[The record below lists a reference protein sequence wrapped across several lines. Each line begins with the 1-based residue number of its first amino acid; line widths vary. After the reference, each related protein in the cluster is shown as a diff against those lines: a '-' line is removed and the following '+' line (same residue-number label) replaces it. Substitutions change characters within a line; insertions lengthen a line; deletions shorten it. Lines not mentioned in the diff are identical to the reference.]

1 MADFSTNIK
10 VSFVDDFSRG
20 AKAAEERLKGLN
32 VVAGGMDRAGR
43 SMLKA
48 GVGLT
53 AGLTAPLVGVG
64 IAAVKA
70 GNELNRGMANVQS
83 LGLTQ
88 QRIAELKRGVQD
100 TAISVRA
107 STTDMT
113 DGLYQVVSAMGD
125 SSETVEIL
133 EINAKAAAGG
143 LATTTDAINLSS
155 AVMKGYGD
163 VSATANQKVV
173 DLALQ
178 TVQLGQTTFPELSA
192 SIGRVTP
199 LAAAM
204 NVSQEELFATMATLT
219 GVTGGAAEVTTQM
232 RGAMQ
237 AFMAPSGEMN
247 RLIADLGFKSGEAMM
262 GQMGFHG
269 AVLAV
274 VDAAEQSGKP
284 LQAFM
289 GSIEGQTAA
298 LALADGQ
305 ANVYQEK
312 LEAMEDAAGASDAAF
327 AAQTEGINANGSA
340 MELMRVK
347 MEVVLQRLSDGLV
360 PAISSA
366 ITVVAPFVD
375 KISALATK
383 FAELEPAQQKTIVKI
398 LGVVAAAGPALMMFG
413 GMARGVG
420 GIISVVK
427 VVIPVF
433 AGLAAANW
441 AVVAPVLAVVGGLAL
456 LAAGVVLVVKHWESI
471 KGFFAGVWE
480 GIKNAFRAGVDWVV
494 GMLDTQLVQG
504 ALAVVV
510 PFIGIPLLIV
520 KNWESIKGFFANLWQ
535 GIKAIF
541 GAGISWVKD
550 MVAKIPVVGGL
561 FNQEEEGGFLG
572 RKKRERGLFGGKRER
587 RGLFGRRNPA
597 AATVDTFG
605 AGITQALPAAER
617 TGLQIATAVDDYL
630 PHSNAKKGPLSRLTE
645 SGASLVDTL
654 RQGASKRRLDLSG
667 PLKLVSNGSAGTA
680 GESVVINI
688 NGDILLQSEDI
699 TDVVSFVRML
709 KVAGGVA

>member
-1 MADFSTNIK
+1 MADFLTNIK
-10 VSFVDDFSRG
+10 VSFIDDFSKG
-20 AKAAEERLKGLN
+20 AKAAEEHLKGLN

-48 GVGLT
+48 GAGLT

-70 GNELNRGMANVQS
+70 GQDLDRAMANVQS
-83 LGLTQ
+83 LGLAQ
-88 QRIAELKRGVQD
+88 ERVVELKRGVQD
-100 TAISVRA
+100 VAVATGTATGLISE
-107 STTDMT
+107 
-113 DGLYQVVSAMGD
+113 GLYDVVSAFGD
-125 SSETVEIL
+125 SADTLGIL
-133 EINAKAAAGG
+133 EENAKIAKAG
-143 LATTTDAINLSS
+143 LSTVSEAISLTS
-155 AVMKGYGD
+155 AITKGYGD
-163 VSATANQKVV
+163 TSLEAVKRAG
-173 DLALQ
+173 DLSL
-178 TVQLGQTTFPELSA
+178 TIVKLGQTNFPELAA
-192 SIGRVTP
+192 SLGRVVP
-199 LAAAM
+199 LAAALG
-204 NVSQEELFATMATLT
+204 VQEKELAAGFATLT
-219 GVTGGAAEVTTQM
+219 GVTGTSAEVSTQL
-232 RGAMQ
+232 RGTLQALMVPTADMAALIEQQGFSSGKAMLQGIGLERSFLAIAQ
-237 AFMAPSGEMN
+237 AAK
-247 RLIADLGFKSGEAMM
+247 A
-262 GQMGFHG
+262 
-269 AVLAV
+269 
-274 VDAAEQSGKP
+274 SGKP
-284 LQAFM
+284 LQSYM
-289 GSIEGQTAA
+289 GSIEGQTA
-298 LALADGQ
+298 LLTLTGPQLD
-305 ANVYQEK
+305 
-312 LEAMEDAAGASDAAF
+312 AF
-327 AAQTEGINANGSA
+327 AAKMKNMEDVAGATDEAFLAQTDGIGANGAA
-340 MELMRVK
+340 MDIMRVK

-427 VVIPVF
+427 VVIPVL

-510 PFIGIPLLIV
+510 PFFGIPLLIV

-535 GIKAIF
+535 GIKEIF
-541 GAGISWVKD
+541 EAGISWVKD
-550 MVAKIPVVGGL
+550 MVAKIPIVGGL

-587 RGLFGRRNPA
+587 RGLFGRLNPA

-654 RQGASKRRLDLSG
+654 RQGAAKRRLDLSG
-667 PLKLVSNGSAGTA
+667 PLKLVSNVSAGTA

-688 NGDILLQSEDI
+688 NGDIQLQSDDI